1 MRLRAATR
9 TAHEQLESALT
20 LLEPPIPAD
29 RVVGV
34 LERFYG
40 FHAALEP
47 ALGAVLPEPL
57 LRPRLKL
64 PLLEQDLQRLGIGRQ
79 RLSTLPVCSAASG
92 LCESAADAAG
102 ALYVLEGSTLG
113 GRIIS
118 RSLQACPWYPP
129 QRLRYWDPYGSD
141 TGRRWSET
149 LAYLQSL
156 APTGSDAIIR
166 SAIAT
171 FDLLLAWLP
180 LQPERGGPP

>member
-1 MRLRAATR
+1 MRLRAETR
-9 TAHEQLESALT
+9 TAHEQLESALNV
-20 LLEPPIPAD
+20 LEAPIPAD
-29 RVVGV
+29 RIVHL
-34 LERFYG
+34 LERFHG

-47 ALGAVLPEPL
+47 ALRDTVPEPL

-79 RLSTLPVCSAASG
+79 RLSTLPVCSAAAG
-92 LCESAADAAG
+92 LCASAADAAG

-118 RSLQACPWYPP
+118 RSLQACHWYPP
-129 QRLRYWDPYGSD
+129 QPLRYWDPYGND

-156 APTGSDAIIR
+156 APAGSDAIIR

-171 FDLLLAWLP
+171 FDLLQAWLP
-180 LQPERGGPP
+180 LQPERGEPP